1 MFFSFSLVQ
10 IASDDTKACTGVEK
24 AARNVSLELG
34 SMLMLVQSGAIADL
48 VLVANS
54 EMLNVIGDSDE
65 MKSLATL
72 YDQVGDNTI
81 DGYTTNMKQSVK
93 HIS

>member
-1 MFFSFSLVQ
+1 
-10 IASDDTKACTGVEK
+10 
-24 AARNVSLELG
+24 
-34 SMLMLVQSGAIADL
+34 MLVQSGAIADL

-72 YDQVGDNTI
+72 YDQVGDNTLFFTYFGNCYKI
-81 DGYTTNMKQSVK
+81 GKYQIKVPKYIGAYVSVRRILK
-93 HIS
+93 FLL